1 MPFIMIDQGSPAI
14 RHYTVPEQ
22 SGTAPLAASN
32 PVRPVKGQSQ
42 SGHNAYT
49 QQQKSNKPIQKVHQA
64 FEIMSQP
71 AIKLDIEHLT
81 LESAWKIMQQHKIKH
96 LPITENGTLNAIVSE
111 GDILKALAFK
121 HTQSQWLKNKVFA
134 ATEKT
139 DIHQLAHVMFD
150 EHIGCLPIVN
160 EQREILGMVTRSDI
174 LKATSQYGPVEFWA

>member
-14 RHYTVPEQ
+14 RQYTVPKQ
-22 SGTAPLAASN
+22 SGTAPLDASN

-42 SGHNAYT
+42 SGHKTYAEN
-49 QQQKSNKPIQKVHQA
+49 QQSNNPIQKVFQA

-71 AIKLDIEHLT
+71 AISLDIAHLE
-81 LESAWKIMQQHKIKH
+81 LETAWKIMQKHTIKH
-96 LPITENGTLNAIVSE
+96 LPITQNGTLNAIVSE

-121 HTQSQWLKNKVFA
+121 HSRSQWLQKKVYA
-134 ATEKT
+134 ATEQT

-160 EQREILGMVTRSDI
+160 EQRELLGMVTRSDI
-174 LKATSQYGPVEFWA
+174 LKLTSQYGPMEFWA